1 MIALAAPVWRV
12 CDFCLIFVPF
22 GHYDEPE
29 ILPYEIPL
37 ICSIGADVRHKG
49 RKIIVSVDKDM
60 RTVPSNVY
68 RTSHPDEGVVQVT
81 EAEADYYHLFQT
93 LVGDATDGYPG
104 CPGIG
109 PVRATK
115 ILSNA
120 VFQNAETGRKGGP
133 TDFWGAIVAAYDKA
147 GFGEEEALVQARC
160 ARILRSSDYDFQ
172 NKEPILWNP

>member
-1 MIALAAPVWRV
+1 MS
-12 CDFCLIFVPF
+12 
-22 GHYDEPE
+22 PE